1 MQHNMRDQWKNSYLF
16 GSNSDFIEELY
27 ELYLDNPGNV
37 DDKWRKYFDSL
48 QDNSVQDVN
57 HNDIRQKFTILTSNP
72 LALAG
77 GSDVMSSS
85 QTAVYGLIASY
96 RAWGHKFAKLDPLER
111 EVVERPCELDYKTY
125 GLASELDNEFYND
138 YDLRKAKKAKLKD
151 IIAQYEAIY
160 CSTAGF
166 EFAYISEPDEQEWV
180 RNYIED
186 NYVGFKLGND
196 EKKQILQKLTEAEG
210 LERFLHTKYVGQ
222 KRFSLEGGDS
232 LIPVL
237 DRIISRS
244 ADNGIKD
251 ICFGMA
257 HRGRLNTLINIVG
270 KSPQKLIDEFD
281 GNYPHY
287 DFVTSGD
294 VKYHKGYACEYTT
307 VNGKRVNASL
317 AYNPSHLE
325 VVNPVVQG
333 IVRARQDKLPN
344 DKNQVMGVLIHGDSA
359 LIGLGTNQAV
369 YNMSETRAYGICG
382 MIHVV
387 VNNQVGFTT
396 SRRSDNR
403 SSRYCTDIGKMV
415 ESPVI
420 HVNADDLRA
429 VAFAVDLAVDYRQKF
444 AKDVMID
451 LVCFRRHGHNESDD
465 PTLTQPLMYVK
476 VKQHPGT
483 RALFAKQLIN
493 EGVLTAEDESKLI
506 ETYRAGLLKGEH
518 VAKDKMIPLPRY
530 SFETKAYLKA
540 KWTDEIKTKISRKK
554 LAELAEKITRK
565 PGGDFKL
572 HPTVAKLIDARI
584 AMAAGTQPVDYGMA
598 ETLAYAALLDEAVS
612 IRLTGEDI
620 CRGTFTHR
628 HATWHDMNRK
638 RLSEGIYCPLKT
650 VEPNNLFE
658 IYDSI
663 LNEEGVLGFEYGYS
677 LEAIPSLVLWEA
689 QFGDFANG
697 AQVMI
702 DQFIVSG
709 EAKWGNLSRLV
720 LMLPHGFE
728 GQGPEHSSA
737 RAERFLQ
744 LAAENNIQV
753 VMPSTSAQMF
763 HLLRRQAKSNYVKPL
778 VILMSKKLLRFKD
791 ALSHVDELVEGSF
804 KFVIGDETAKK
815 TAERVILCGGPVYYD
830 LVKARNEYKL
840 DDKVA
845 VIRVEQLYPFPEAQ
859 IKAELA
865 KYTKAKVFVWAQ
877 EEPYNQGAWLQIRE
891 ELDDCLD
898 GKARFV
904 ASTRPRAAAPACGST
919 HMHLEQLQELLAGAF
934 GKNS

>member
-1 MQHNMRDQWKNSYLF
+1 MQNMRDQWKSSYLF
-16 GSNSDFIEELY
+16 GSNGDFIEELY
-27 ELYLDNPGNV
+27 ELYLENPENI
-37 DDKWRKYFDSL
+37 DSKWRNYFDSI
-48 QDNSVQDVN
+48 QDGSTRDVN
-57 HNDIRQKFTILTSNP
+57 HNDIKEKFTILTSNP

-77 GSDVMSSS
+77 GSEVMNSA

-96 RAWGHKFAKLDPLER
+96 RTFGHKFAKLDPLER
-111 EVVERPCELDYKTY
+111 EMIERPAELDYKTY
-125 GLASELDNEFYND
+125 GLANELENEFFND
-138 YDLRKAKKAKLKD
+138 YDLRRAKKVKLKD
-151 IIAQYEAIY
+151 IIAHYESIY
-160 CSTAGF
+160 CGTAAF
-166 EFAYISEPDEQEWV
+166 EFTYISELAEQEWI
-180 RNYIED
+180 RNYIEE
-186 NYVGFKLGND
+186 NYPKFKLDNA
-196 EKKQILQKLTEAEG
+196 EKKQILQKLTEADG

-232 LIPVL
+232 LIPLL
-237 DRIISRS
+237 DRVITKA
-244 ADNGIKD
+244 ADNGVND
-251 ICFGMA
+251 VCLGMA
-257 HRGRLNTLINIVG
+257 HRGRLNTLVNIAG

-307 VNGKRVNASL
+307 VNGKKVNTSL

-333 IVRARQDKLPN
+333 IVRAKQDRLHEN
-344 DKNQVMGVLIHGDSA
+344 KNQVMGVLIHGDSA

-369 YNMSETRAYGICG
+369 YNMSETRAYGG
-382 MIHVV
+382 LGLIHIV

-396 SRRSDNR
+396 SRRNDNR

-429 VAFAVDLAVDYRQKF
+429 VAFAADFAIDFRQKY
-444 AKDVMID
+444 ARDVMID

-483 RALFAKQLIN
+483 RALYAKQLIA
-493 EGVLTAEDESKLI
+493 EGVITEADEKELVDN
-506 ETYRAGLLKGEH
+506 YRSSFAKGEH
-518 VAKDKMIPLPRY
+518 IAKDKMKPLPRY
-530 SFETKAYLKA
+530 FIDTKTMLKA
-540 KWTDEIKTKISRKK
+540 KWTDEVKTKVSKKK
-554 LAELAEKITRK
+554 LAELAEKVTRK
-565 PGGDFKL
+565 PEGDFKL
-572 HPTVAKLIDARI
+572 HPTVARLVDTRI
-584 AMAAGTQPVDYGMA
+584 AMAAGNQPVDYGMA
-598 ETLAYAALLDEAVS
+598 ETLAYAALLDEGIS

-628 HATWHDMNRK
+628 HAAWHDMNRK
-638 RLSEGIYCPLKT
+638 QLSEGIYYPL
-650 VEPNNLFE
+650 NNAKNNSYFE

-677 LEAIPSLVLWEA
+677 LEAVPSLVLWEA

-720 LMLPHGFE
+720 LMLPHGYE

-737 RAERFLQ
+737 RLERFLQ

-753 VMPSTSAQMF
+753 VMPSNSAQMF
-763 HLLRRQAKSNYVKPL
+763 HLLRRQVKGNYVKPL
-778 VILMSKKLLRFKD
+778 VVFMSKKLLRFKD
-791 ALSHVDELVEGSF
+791 ALSHVDELTEGSF
-804 KFVIGDETAKK
+804 KFVIGDEVAKK

-830 LVKARNEYKL
+830 LVKARADYKL
-840 DDKVA
+840 EDKVA
-845 VIRVEQLYPFPEAQ
+845 IIRVEQLYPFPAEF

-865 KYTKAKVFVWAQ
+865 KYTKAKVFMWAQ

-891 ELDDCLD
+891 DLDSCLD
-898 GKARFV
+898 EKGRFV
-904 ASTRPRAAAPACGST
+904 SATRPRAAAPACGSM
-919 HMHLEQLQELLAGAF
+919 HMHNEQLQDLLATAF
-934 GKNS
+934 GKK